1 MQFRGF
7 YSDFGS
13 EKSYKGANV
22 LGLILGDIT
31 TALQDCLKP
40 PRHGFHQDYSFTPK
54 D

>member
-13 EKSYKGANV
+13 EKSYKGAYE

-40 PRHGFHQDYSFTPK
+40 PRNGSHQDSSFTPK